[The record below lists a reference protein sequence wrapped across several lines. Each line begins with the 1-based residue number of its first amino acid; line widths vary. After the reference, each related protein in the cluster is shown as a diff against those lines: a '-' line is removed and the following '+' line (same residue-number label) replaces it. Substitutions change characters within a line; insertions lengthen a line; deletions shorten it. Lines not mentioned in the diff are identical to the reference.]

1 MYDKYN
7 ILCCLFASGYKK
19 GYNMDM
25 KNENVIKEEEYQE
38 IKNILNKKDDYY
50 NKEEFLNLMQF
61 LMQHQEKTVKKE
73 GKI

>member
-25 KNENVIKEEEYQE
+25 KIENVIKENEYQR
-38 IKNILNKKDDYY
+38 IKSMLNKADDYFT
-50 NKEEFLNLMQF
+50 KEEFINLMQF
-61 LMQHQEKTVKKE
+61 LMQRQEKVVKNE
-73 GKI
+73 EKI

>member
-1 MYDKYN
+1 
-7 ILCCLFASGYKK
+7 
-19 GYNMDM
+19 MDM
-25 KNENVIKEEEYQE
+25 KIENVIKEEEYQE